1 MCPALW
7 RFPVPSDEQTLMTP
21 AQVCTLLQCS
31 RKTLDRLLAAGD
43 VPYIKLGRG
52 RSAPVRIARDA
63 LMQSLGLESGR
74 QQRRRRRQAD
84 AEFHRAMASLR
95 GAK

>member
-43 VPYIKLGRG
+43 VPFIKLGSG
-52 RSAPVRIARDA
+52 RSAPVRIPRAG
-63 LMQSLGLESGR
+63 LMESLGLESKR
-74 QQRRRRRQAD
+74 TQRRRSRSAD